1 MTYYRIDIKDYSL
14 TPHVTNCREF
24 METRKANLKI
34 TNVFWLVTGVEI
46 DPVYIDCTYHY
57 HTPVLIFLN

>member
-1 MTYYRIDIKDYSL
+1 MTYYTIDIKDCSL
-14 TPHVTNCREF
+14 TPNVKTVKEF
-24 METRKANLKI
+24 MNLRRANLKI

-46 DPVYIDCTYHY
+46 DPMYLDCTYHF

>member
-1 MTYYRIDIKDYSL
+1 MTYYTIDIKDYSL
-14 TPHVTNCREF
+14 TPNVKSSEEF
-24 METRKANLKI
+24 IRLRKANLKI

-46 DPVYIDCTYHY
+46 DPTYDDCTYHY